1 MATTNLGRVA
11 IVPQGIYSAAVEYKK
26 LDLVNGLGGSYMYI
40 NSTPAAGVSL
50 TDTSHWQQIA
60 SMGGQ
65 DLVDAAVAARDA
77 AQGYKDAAA
86 ASAAQLAAGTA
97 SPAGT
102 YADLDALIA
111 DNPDNSKIYITLDDG
126 NWCYHN
132 GATWVAGGV
141 YQAASVVEEYNLLK
155 GDLVNLTESKRIE
168 FVDSCNIT
176 LSIYSIG
183 DVVNLTPT
191 MDGGWRYSITSC
203 KENDVILLNCHGG
216 WTPRAYAFLDTDN
229 KMLSVSDIDF
239 TATDLILIAPENSSK
254 IVINDSK
261 TNGVCYFGYLPNR
274 LEKIENNITVLDDD
288 VDEIKTSVNGKE
300 ILPLHQKTFTDAIGG
315 YLGEVIVGHEYVVI
329 LPTEPRGGVYL
340 RYYDGITEV
349 SRYTI
354 EGRWFNEVADSTGL
368 WIGRYNDYLI
378 NGTVKVYDVTDNPQL
393 REMLYAYF
401 DEKDRYGTFQSDKP
415 YSIGIRQINTEYTNK
430 HIATLGDSITE
441 QATWQLYLQQ
451 LIGAN
456 AIDNNGIGGT
466 RISGTSSYAM
476 WQDGRINDISND
488 TDTVIVMGGTNDGI
502 ALATIGNIT
511 IDNRDTD
518 TFVGAYNVLISKL
531 YYKFNM
537 SNGFYNDVE
546 YSGLYKSEK
555 TNVNIVIMTMP
566 HSKDET
572 RDTNFIDYAEA
583 IRKVGNL
590 WGIKVIDLFA
600 NCGINR
606 ITANTYLKDTVHP
619 NYEGGKLI
627 AKTIANYLCSI
638 YR

>member
-1 MATTNLGRVA
+1 MA
-11 IVPQGIYSAAVEYKK
+11 
-26 LDLVNGLGGSYMYI
+26 DYI
-40 NSTPAAGVSL
+40 NKIRTTEGDKPVNYEALANKPSSL
-50 TDTSHWQQIA
+50 PNPNKIKFTGSVVAEYDGSSEVTVNIPNGA
-60 SMGGQ
+60 SEEQ
-65 DLVDAAVAARDA
+65 A
-77 AQGYKDAAA
+77 AQIQTNTNDISELKNKT
-86 ASAAQLAAGTA
+86 S
-97 SPAGT
+97 
-102 YADLDALIA
+102 
-111 DNPDNSKIYITLDDG
+111 
-126 NWCYHN
+126 
-132 GATWVAGGV
+132 
-141 YQAASVVEEYNLLK
+141 ELK

-168 FVDSCNIT
+168 FVDNYNIT
-176 LSIYSIG
+176 LSTYSIG
-183 DVVNLTPT
+183 DVVNLTPNT
-191 MDGGWRYSITSC
+191 MNSGWRYSITSC
-203 KENDVILLNCHGG
+203 KENDIILLNCHGG
-216 WTPRAYAFLDTDN
+216 WTPRAYAFLDADN
-229 KMLSVSDIDF
+229 KMLSVSVEDF
-239 TATDLILIAPENSSK
+239 TATDLILIAPKNSSK

-261 TNGVCYFGYLPNR
+261 TNGICYFGYLPYR
-274 LEKIENNITVLDDD
+274 LEKIENNITVLDGG

-315 YLGEVIVGHEYVVI
+315 YLGEVIIGHEYVVI

-349 SRYTI
+349 SRYTV
-354 EGRWFNEVADSTGL
+354 EGRWFDEVADSTGL

-415 YSIGIRQINTEYTNK
+415 YSIDIRQINTEYTNK

-451 LIGAN
+451 LIGAK

-466 RISGTSSYAM
+466 RISGASSYAM

-537 SNGFYNDVE
+537 SNGFYNDIE
-546 YSGLYKSEK
+546 YSGLDRSEK

-600 NCGINR
+600 KCGINR

>member
-1 MATTNLGRVA
+1 MV
-11 IVPQGIYSAAVEYKK
+11 Y
-26 LDLVNGLGGSYMYI
+26 
-40 NSTPAAGVSL
+40 
-50 TDTSHWQQIA
+50 
-60 SMGGQ
+60 
-65 DLVDAAVAARDA
+65 
-77 AQGYKDAAA
+77 
-86 ASAAQLAAGTA
+86 
-97 SPAGT
+97 T
-102 YADLDALIA
+102 Y
-111 DNPDNSKIYITLDDG
+111 
-126 NWCYHN
+126 
-132 GATWVAGGV
+132 
-141 YQAASVVEEYNLLK
+141 
-155 GDLVNLTESKRIE
+155 
-168 FVDSCNIT
+168 
-176 LSIYSIG
+176 
-183 DVVNLTPT
+183 
-191 MDGGWRYSITSC
+191 
-203 KENDVILLNCHGG
+203 
-216 WTPRAYAFLDTDN
+216 
-229 KMLSVSDIDF
+229 DIM
-239 TATDLILIAPENSSK
+239 
-254 IVINDSK
+254 
-261 TNGVCYFGYLPNR
+261 
-274 LEKIENNITVLDDD
+274 
-288 VDEIKTSVNGKE
+288 
-300 ILPLHQKTFTDAIGG
+300 
-315 YLGEVIVGHEYVVI
+315 
-329 LPTEPRGGVYL
+329 
-340 RYYDGITEV
+340 ITEV

-590 WGIKVIDLFA
+590 WGIK
-600 NCGINR
+600 
-606 ITANTYLKDTVHP
+606 
-619 NYEGGKLI
+619 
-627 AKTIANYLCSI
+627 
-638 YR
+638 